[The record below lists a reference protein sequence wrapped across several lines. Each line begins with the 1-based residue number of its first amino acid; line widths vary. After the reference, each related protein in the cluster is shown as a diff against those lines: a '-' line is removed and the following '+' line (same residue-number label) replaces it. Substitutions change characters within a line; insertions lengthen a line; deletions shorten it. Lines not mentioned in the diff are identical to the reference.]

1 MWETIGIPEEGGVAG
16 SASPSMDDN
25 IIVAPGAKDNF
36 SVLNIDDGSFL
47 WGDSL
52 LSMSFE
58 TVVEEV
64 QELSEFL
71 TEEELYEF
79 SLIKE
84 TVGIPESLNE
94 FSLMNRFKMMN

>member
-1 MWETIGIPEEGGVAG
+1 MTIKEEIETLKLI
-16 SASPSMDDN
+16 
-25 IIVAPGAKDNF
+25 
-36 SVLNIDDGSFL
+36 
-47 WGDSL
+47 
-52 LSMSFE
+52 
-58 TVVEEV
+58 EEV

-94 FSLMNRFKMMN
+94 FSLMNRSHKWDPKNPAPPVINIFFIILVQLH